1 MFVRMISFELQ
12 IILLP
17 NLAWWWSTMSQSV
30 MHKKL
35 FAILKV
41 RVTARAHMI
50 KIWYFLIYLLTYWF
64 PGNQTLSDDTSSLA
78 SMSYEK
84 IGLLHSRPRSQQR
97 VKMSVFVQMVSSKP
111 PNILLANLV
120 LWCIIMS
127 WTMCKR
133 LVCCFQGQ
141 GQSSGSYDQNMTVS
155 TISSELLILLLPN
168 LVWWCFINE
177 PDCLP
182 KRLIFCPQV
191 EGHSEGSYN
200 WNMTF

>member
-1 MFVRMISFELQ
+1 MVHYHEAMCHVGTLVHYLQRQGHSEGLNKQNMNISTISSKLPLNLHPNWLQSRSRSEQRVEMSMFIQMISSKLTN
-12 IILLP
+12 ILLP
-17 NLAWWWSTMSQSV
+17 
-30 MHKKL
+30 
-35 FAILKV
+35 
-41 RVTARAHMI
+41 
-50 KIWYFLIYLLTYWF
+50 
-64 PGNQTLSDDTSSLA
+64 
-78 SMSYEK
+78 
-84 IGLLHSRPRSQQR
+84 
-97 VKMSVFVQMVSSKP
+97 
-111 PNILLANLV
+111 NLV